1 VSARK
6 KSPRSA
12 RTRLGK
18 RKRPSAARAAQAARS
33 EPKASGVRKG
43 LTLRTETANGVRHI
57 VLTRAAEYNTITPR
71 LRDELARAI
80 DAADA
85 DRDVRV
91 ILLRAEGP
99 AFCAGYGLD
108 WSTRAQARER
118 TLGRAESSLK
128 QPGTKPQAASLRAS
142 LSISQRTS
150 EPDRA
155 QRAEAATQPA
165 PWLPVRDPESERR
178 PRQWDSVAD
187 VRMMGEY
194 VAAYMKLW
202 YAKKPTIAAV
212 QGWCIGGGTDLVLCA
227 DLIVAADDARFG
239 YPPSRVWGTP
249 TTAMWVY
256 RMGLEQ
262 AKRYMLT
269 GDEIPAQR
277 AAEIGMI
284 LETVPEKV
292 LIAHA
297 TALAE
302 RMALVPTSQLVML
315 KLLCNQTAEQMG
327 LASSRLLGTLFDG
340 IARHTQEGL
349 DFVAR
354 AQHVGFRQAVRERDD
369 PFGDYG
375 SRKR

>member
-1 VSARK
+1 MKKRREATRAVSR
-6 KSPRSA
+6 R
-12 RTRLGK
+12 RTK
-18 RKRPSAARAAQAARS
+18 
-33 EPKASGVRKG
+33 
-43 LTLRTETANGVRHI
+43 TLRLEPANGVAHI
-57 VLTRAAEYNTITPR
+57 VLSRAGEYNTITPL
-71 LRDELARAI
+71 LRDELGAAI

-91 ILLRAEGP
+91 ILLRAEGA

-108 WSTRAQARER
+108 WSTAAQSGE
-118 TLGRAESSLK
+118 
-128 QPGTKPQAASLRAS
+128 QRAS
-142 LSISQRTS
+142 GREELG
-150 EPDRA
+150 
-155 QRAEAATQPA
+155 PA
-165 PWLPVRDPESERR
+165 PWQPANADRLTRKKA
-178 PRQWDSVAD
+178 WDSVAD
-187 VRMMGEY
+187 VRMMSEY
-194 VAAYMKLW
+194 VATYMKLW

-227 DLIVAADDARFG
+227 DLVIAAENARFG

-269 GDEIPAQR
+269 GDEIPAKT
-277 AAEIGMI
+277 AVEIGMI
-284 LETVPEKV
+284 LESVPEKS
-292 LIAHA
+292 LLAHA
-297 TALAE
+297 TGLAE

-315 KLLCNQTAEQMG
+315 KLLCNQTAENMG

-349 DFVAR
+349 DFVTR
-354 AQHVGFRQAVRERDD
+354 AQGVGFRTAVRERDD

-375 SRKR
+375 SGNK